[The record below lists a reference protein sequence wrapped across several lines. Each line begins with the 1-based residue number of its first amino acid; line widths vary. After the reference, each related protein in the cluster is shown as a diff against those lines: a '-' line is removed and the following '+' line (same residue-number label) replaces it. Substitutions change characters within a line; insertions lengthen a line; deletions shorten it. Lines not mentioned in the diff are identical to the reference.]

1 MSRRIPTLET
11 ERLRV
16 RELTLDD
23 LDAVHGLLDRAFG
36 SPVPLDERRR
46 WLEWTVLGYAM
57 FALLQQPAG

>member
-23 LDAVHGLLDRAFG
+23 LDAIHGLLGRAFG

-46 WLEWTVLGYAM
+46 WLEWTVLG
-57 FALLQQPAG
+57 